1 MLSRGQIENEIN
13 DLLIKYKQSI
23 KNCLTD
29 FNFEEMTL
37 SNGIP
42 GLLLLLNEFN
52 ITYQTQQY
60 QKDIRLLIKYLFQK
74 LSKYGLITQSLY
86 SGAVGIAV
94 ALSEISQQTDEYK
107 NLLNSLDEYITY
119 CTNEMIDNFDW
130 ETVTPPNYDV
140 IEGLSGV
147 LIYFITFKSEGNKV
161 LINRIINFLTELIS
175 NDNNGIIKMYIS
187 VGHQMSEPEEHIYPD
202 GCLNLG
208 LAHGLAGIISV
219 LTYANSKGYD
229 FARLDKIEDAIE
241 IYEKFQLNDSL
252 VWKDGLT
259 KDEYLSGHIKVKS
272 NFIRDAW
279 CYGRP
284 GIALAYLYYGIVSK
298 KQYFIEKSENIL
310 INSLDCLLCVDSTM
324 ICHGISGILLTAMH
338 FKRVLSTNKLNSYID
353 DLKLRLSTNPKN
365 NIMNDGF
372 LEGTIGVILT
382 LMKTNRRSSTRWE
395 AVLLLF
401 NDI

>member
-1 MLSRGQIENEIN
+1 MLSRSQIESEIN
-13 DLLIKYKQSI
+13 ALLIKFKRSV
-23 KNCLTD
+23 KNCLND

-52 ITYQTQQY
+52 VTYQTKQY
-60 QKDIRLLIKYLFQK
+60 QNDIRFLIEYLFQK

-86 SGAVGIAV
+86 SGAAGIAV
-94 ALSEISQQTDEYK
+94 ALSEISQQTDEYN
-107 NLLNSLDEYITY
+107 NLLNSLDEYIVY
-119 CTNEMIDNFDW
+119 CTNERIDNFDW
-130 ETVTPPNYDV
+130 KTVTPPNYDI
-140 IEGLSGV
+140 IEGLSGILV
-147 LIYFITFKSEGNKV
+147 YLITFKSEGNKV

-187 VGHQMSEPEEHIYPD
+187 IGNQMSEPEEHIYPD

-219 LTYANSKGYD
+219 LAYANRKGYD
-229 FARLDKIEDAIE
+229 FARLDKIGDALE
-241 IYEKFQLNDSL
+241 IYEQFQLNDSL

-259 KDEYLSGHIKVKS
+259 KDEYLSGHIKVKP

-284 GIALAYLYYGIVSK
+284 GIALTYLYYGMASK

-324 ICHGISGILLTAMH
+324 ICHGISGILATAIH
-338 FKRVLSTNKLNSYID
+338 FKRLLSTNQLDSYID
-353 DLKLRLSTNPKN
+353 DLILRLSINPQN

-372 LEGTIGVILT
+372 LEGKIGVILT
-382 LMKTNRRSSTRWE
+382 LMKINRRSSTRWE
-395 AVLLLF
+395 SVLLLF